1 MNSNLLLL
9 PMAIHALVTMFLY
22 LPMSRA
28 RVRSVVEGKVKAS
41 VYKYLRDEPEES
53 LKFSNAIRNQN
64 ESGILYY
71 AACLVAVTS
80 GAVSPLT
87 IGLAW
92 AFAIA
97 KIVHVAIQTT
107 TNQLRYRRPMFSVAL
122 LILVAFWIVL
132 LLHLAGAI

>member
-1 MNSNLLLL
+1 MNQNLLLL
-9 PMAIHALVTMFLY
+9 PMAIHALVTIFLY

-28 RVRSVVEGKVKAS
+28 RVKSVVEGKVQAS
-41 VYKYLRDEPEES
+41 VYKYLREEPEES

-71 AACLVAVTS
+71 AACLAAVAS
-80 GAVSPLT
+80 GAISPLT

-97 KIVHVAIQTT
+97 KIIHVTIQTT
-107 TNQLRYRRPMFSVAL
+107 TNQLRYRRPMFTVAL
-122 LILVAFWIVL
+122 SILALFWVVLIV
-132 LLHLAGAI
+132 HLSGAI